1 MTNVALAIVIF
12 LSAIRNMHLL
22 HTCQENK
29 KQVSIVHMQ
38 KWKQKWGKYQ
48 HRKESEIR
56 ILDPK
61 RIDYTYRGDDFMTN
75 INRFRS

>member
-38 KWKQKWGKYQ
+38 KWKQKWGKI
-48 HRKESEIR
+48 ST
-56 ILDPK
+56 P
-61 RIDYTYRGDDFMTN
+61 
-75 INRFRS
+75 

>member
-29 KQVSIVHMQ
+29 KQVLDSTHAKVET
-38 KWKQKWGKYQ
+38 KWGKI
-48 HRKESEIR
+48 ST
-56 ILDPK
+56 P
-61 RIDYTYRGDDFMTN
+61 
-75 INRFRS
+75 